1 MNPEHPFYAFSDS
14 SWNDDV
20 DTGRSTGGC
29 LIWYLRD
36 GSNDNIWMAKVQL
49 IWVRHTRI
57 QNTHAIS

>member
-29 LIWYLRD
+29 LIWYL
-36 GSNDNIWMAKVQL
+36 GKVVDHSYNL
-49 IWVRHTRI
+49 LNLEACLAFIATNHL
-57 QNTHAIS
+57 